1 MSNEQFKSQ
10 LIRDKL
16 FLKELYES
24 NSASKSKNILYFA
37 TDVQIATLIK
47 YIHLVSNG
55 EIKIKKLNFEA
66 LRNHHLG
73 LIKKNFE
80 KKSKFQAL
88 IRLSRKE
95 KIKILSKL
103 IPVFNHLLSPLFN
116 ERNE

>member
-24 NSASKSKNILYFA
+24 NSVSKSKNILYFA

-66 LRNHHLG
+66 IRNYHISA
-73 LIKKNFE
+73 IKKNFE

-88 IRLSRKE
+88 LRLNRKE
-95 KIKILSKL
+95 KIKILSKF
-103 IPVFNHLLSPLFN
+103 IAAYSHLLAPLFN
-116 ERNE
+116 ESN